1 MPNSKVDTFF
11 NFKSLFSLEDVRA
24 QAWNSS
30 TLCAQH
36 LDKLVQETL
45 NSGLKFTY
53 YISTDVS

>member
-1 MPNSKVDTFF
+1 VDTFF
-11 NFKSLFSLEDVRA
+11 NVKSLFSLEDVRA